1 MTKTIAIVHY
11 NTPELTTALVKSI
24 RKHTAGC
31 RIVIF
36 DNSTLRPFPAMDGV
50 EVIDNTM
57 GQIINFGA
65 LLEKYPDRVKTCNNH
80 ASSKHIASVDWLFDY
95 LPEGFLLMDSDVL
108 VKEDISP
115 LFNERMAWV
124 GAVEYTPQYWFQA
137 KRCYPFLLW
146 INVPLCAAHGIRFW
160 HEGMSYKLSHHGP
173 PYYDT
178 GGSFY
183 EDVMAAGL
191 RTKEV
196 NIGRYIEHFG
206 AGSYSDNKSFE
217 DWLNKHKDLWRD

>member
-1 MTKTIAIVHY
+1 MNRTVAIVHY

-57 GQIINFGA
+57 GQIIDFGA
-65 LLEKYPDRVKTCNNH
+65 LIERYPDRVKTCNSH
-80 ASSKHIASVDWLFDY
+80 ASSKHIASVDWFFDY

-124 GAVEYTPQYWFQA
+124 GTVDDSPEYWFQTP
-137 KRCYPFLLW
+137 RLLPFLLW
-146 INVPLCAAHGIRFW
+146 INVPMCREHGVRFW
-160 HEGMSYKLSHHGP
+160 AEGRSYKLSHQGP
-173 PYYDT
+173 PYHDT
-178 GGSFY
+178 GASFW
-183 EDVMAAGL
+183 EDCKAANLPG
-191 RTKEV
+191 REI
-196 NIGRYIEHFG
+196 NIYRYIEHYG
-206 AGSYSDNKSFE
+206 AGSYSFSNPRA
-217 DWLNKHKDLWRD
+217 WLDEHRKYWQS